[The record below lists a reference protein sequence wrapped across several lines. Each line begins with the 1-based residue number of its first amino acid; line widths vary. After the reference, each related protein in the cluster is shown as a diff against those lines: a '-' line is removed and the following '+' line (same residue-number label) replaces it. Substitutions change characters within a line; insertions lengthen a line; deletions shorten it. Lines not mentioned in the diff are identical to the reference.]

1 MSGKPRHGEGDNI
14 IAHEQRSK
22 RSHPMKSL
30 EPRTVLACLI
40 LILPV
45 ATFGQQ
51 VATIP
56 EANVQNAV
64 THFDLGLA
72 KQKKG
77 DLDGAMADYNQ
88 AIKLN
93 PKDTSAYNN
102 RGNVKFTKGDLNGAM
117 ADYNAAIRLNQR
129 YAVAYNNRGN
139 IKIRKGDRNGAMAD
153 FNHAIELNPQY
164 GLAYRNRGNA
174 KRKKGDLDGAIA
186 DFNRAIKLGVNTN

>member
-1 MSGKPRHGEGDNI
+1 
-14 IAHEQRSK
+14 
-22 RSHPMKSL
+22 MKSL
-30 EPRTVLACLI
+30 VPRTVLACLST

-64 THFDLGLA
+64 TYFDLGLA

-88 AIKLN
+88 AIHLN

-102 RGNVKFTKGDLNGAM
+102 RGNVKFTKGDLNGM
-117 ADYNAAIRLNQR
+117 ADYNQAIRLNQK

-139 IKIRKGDRNGAMAD
+139 IKLRKGDRSGAMAD